1 MAIVNVGTTR
11 ILDAGPNT
19 LAGPIWIK
27 GIVCP
32 GSVTIKD
39 STGTTTIMTLT
50 TGVYDNLELRD
61 TKGLQITGAC
71 TVLTKVLA

>member
-1 MAIVNVGTTR
+1 MAFVSIGTTR
-11 ILDAGPNT
+11 ILDAGPTT
-19 LAGPIWIK
+19 LPGPIWIK

-32 GSVTIKD
+32 GTVTIKD
-39 STGTTTIMTLT
+39 VTGTTTIMTLA